1 MKLTQTLIL
10 TLITN
15 LLFSQAGN
23 LDLTFG
29 DEGKMI
35 TSFEQLSAEA
45 NAIGY
50 QSDGKIILTG
60 IGISASNED
69 IIAVRYLPNGQLD
82 TNFGVDGRFIL
93 SISNFRDR
101 CYDIVVDTNENIF
114 MTGYTANANFEF
126 KGFIIK
132 LNMDGDID
140 STFAQNGIWISE
152 TPNTR
157 EDFREILL
165 QSDGKILIAG
175 KTEIIGQPTSSL
187 VIRLNSDG
195 TIDNDFG
202 ENGIANSIVPD
213 GYNPKFAKL
222 NSKEEI
228 ITGGFLLDN
237 STNIIL
243 IKFNQQGEIDLSF
256 GVNGVMVDNT
266 ILDEFANSIAI
277 QNDDK
282 IIVGTGITNISGR
295 DFGMVRF
302 NQNGSLDTNFGS
314 NGRVSTDFSLTSNT
328 AHSVILQEDGKI
340 ILGGFLGT
348 TPNHDYAIARYDTLG
363 NLDVTFGNDGKV
375 ITDFELDDLM
385 FASTIQSDGKLLC
398 AGTAKTSDDFS
409 SFSIARYLTQI
420 ETSTFDIIGNLNQL
434 KVFPNPSDGN
444 FSLSFELEIST
455 SASISLFNSS
465 GNLIQKIINNKKLI
479 KGLNTIDI
487 NLKKKFGNG
496 LFIMKIK
503 TDEGSFY
510 KKLIIER

>member
-1 MKLTQTLIL
+1 
-10 TLITN
+10 
-15 LLFSQAGN
+15 
-23 LDLTFG
+23 
-29 DEGKMI
+29 
-35 TSFEQLSAEA
+35 
-45 NAIGY
+45 
-50 QSDGKIILTG
+50 
-60 IGISASNED
+60 
-69 IIAVRYLPNGQLD
+69 
-82 TNFGVDGRFIL
+82 
-93 SISNFRDR
+93 
-101 CYDIVVDTNENIF
+101 
-114 MTGYTANANFEF
+114 
-126 KGFIIK
+126 
-132 LNMDGDID
+132 
-140 STFAQNGIWISE
+140 
-152 TPNTR
+152 
-157 EDFREILL
+157 
-165 QSDGKILIAG
+165 LIAG
-175 KTEIIGQPTSSL
+175 KTEITGQPTSSL